1 MGSNCT
7 FTALVAECLL
17 YRNTLSTMGT
27 KGEGGGGEETG
38 MFFRQEIKFGN
49 NPSRVC

>member
-1 MGSNCT
+1 MGSNST

-27 KGEGGGGEETG
+27 KGGGGGMG
-38 MFFRQEIKFGN
+38 MFFRQEIKFGS

>member
-27 KGEGGGGEETG
+27 KGGGEEMG
-38 MFFRQEIKFGN
+38 MFFRQEIKSGN
-49 NPSRVC
+49 NLSRVC

>member
-27 KGEGGGGEETG
+27 KGEGGGEEVG

>member
-1 MGSNCT
+1 MGSNST

-27 KGEGGGGEETG
+27 KGGGGEEMG
-38 MFFRQEIKFGN
+38 MFFRQEIKSGN
-49 NPSRVC
+49 NLSRVC

>member
-27 KGEGGGGEETG
+27 KVEGGEEIG
-38 MFFRQEIKFGN
+38 MFFRQEIKFGK
-49 NPSRVC
+49 NPSRIC